1 MKFNTDRLTDGNK
14 LLEASVVVIIGLIL
28 YYVARYIVKKAIFK
42 NIDEK
47 KSSPLRVITKYIK
60 YFYFILLGLVV
71 LKVYGIDVSAML
83 TGVGIAG
90 IIIGLAV
97 QDALKDIIRG
107 ISIISENYYKTGDII
122 KYKDNTGIVLDL
134 GVKTTKIKD
143 LYTDNIVSI
152 ANRNIEQVEIVS
164 NSIYLDIPMPYEV
177 KLSKAEACIS
187 EIIEEIKKNEKV
199 LDASYKGVSNLSDS
213 SIDYKLY
220 VSANPKNKLQVR
232 RDTLRVVLEV
242 MDKHKIEVPYN
253 QLDIHNKN

>member
-1 MKFNTDRLTDGNK
+1 MKFDTDRLTDGNK
-14 LLEASVVVIIGLIL
+14 LLEASVVVVIGLIL

-47 KSSPLRVITKYIK
+47 KSSPLRVITRYIK

-107 ISIISENYYKTGDII
+107 VSIISENYYKTGDII
-122 KYKDNTGIVLDL
+122 KYKDNTGIVLEL

-177 KLSKAEACIS
+177 KLSKAEACIE
-187 EIIEEIKKNEKV
+187 EIIEEIKKIDKV
-199 LDASYKGVSNLSDS
+199 SEVTYKGVSNLSDS

-220 VSANPKNKLQVR
+220 IVSSPKAKLQIR
-232 RDTLRVVLEV
+232 RDALRIILEV
-242 MDKHKIEVPYN
+242 MDKHKISIPYK
-253 QLDIHNKN
+253 QIDIHNK

>member
-1 MKFNTDRLTDGNK
+1 MKFDTDRLTDGNK
-14 LLEASVVVIIGLIL
+14 LLEASVVVGIGLIL
-28 YYVARYIVKKAIFK
+28 YYVIRYIVKKAIFK

-47 KSSPLRVITKYIK
+47 KATPLRVITKYIK

-97 QDALKDIIRG
+97 QDALKDIIRWV
-107 ISIISENYYKTGDII
+107 SIISENYYKTGDII
-122 KYKDNTGIVLDL
+122 KYKDNTGVVLEL

-143 LYTDNIVSI
+143 IYTDNIVSI

-164 NSIYLDIPMPYEV
+164 NSIYIDIPMPYEV
-177 KLSKAEACIS
+177 KLAKAEACIN
-187 EIIEEIKKNEKV
+187 EIIEVIKENEKV
-199 LDASYKGVSNLSDS
+199 IDASYKGVSNLSDS

-232 RDTLRVVLEV
+232 RDALKVALEV

>member
-1 MKFNTDRLTDGNK
+1 MKFDTDRLTDGNK
-14 LLEASVVVIIGLIL
+14 LLEASVVVVIGLIL

-42 NIDEK
+42 NIDDK
-47 KSSPLRVITKYIK
+47 KATPLRVITKYIK

-107 ISIISENYYKTGDII
+107 VSIISENYYKTGDII
-122 KYKDNTGIVLDL
+122 KYKDNTGVVLEL

-143 LYTDNIVSI
+143 IYTDNIVSI

-177 KLSKAEACIS
+177 KLAKAEACIE
-187 EIIEEIKKNEKV
+187 EIIEEIKKIDKV
-199 LDASYKGVSNLSDS
+199 SEVTYKGVSNLSDS

-220 VSANPKNKLQVR
+220 IVSSPKAKLQVR
-232 RDTLRVVLEV
+232 RDALRIILEV
-242 MDKHKIEVPYN
+242 MDKHKISIPYK
-253 QLDIHNKN
+253 QIDIHNK